1 MQQSAFTVTR
11 FLNRN
16 GVTSWRIDGRLHGLR
31 IRKNFKTREE
41 AGAEKAVLEAKAAQ
55 AASNVRSACT
65 FLTDEQLRQSEAA
78 FRSLAD
84 APKSLPF
91 YLDYAL
97 ANYRAPER
105 EITVEV
111 AATAYLATKK
121 KEHAQDMLSGCQLKD
136 IRIRLE
142 NLVDAFP
149 DKPLSS
155 LTRDALAA
163 HCHLGNPKPKTFN
176 NRRGVLFTFFKYAF
190 FQDWVAVNPL
200 EKVPHLRI
208 AHRRGSAKTLTAE
221 QAEKL
226 MRHIETFAGGVFVSY
241 FSLCLFAGI
250 RPSVLV
256 GEISKLRPENINL
269 DTGVIHIEPEVS
281 KVRMKRNVT
290 ILPNLAAWLRAYPL
304 DRFPIIPKKNATNL
318 RRLIFEQFGLT
329 HDVLRHTVISM
340 HVGKF
345 RSMGEAALQAGN
357 SESIIRKHYL
367 DLKTPAEAEAFFSI
381 LPALATPAATEMP
394 TAAAEP
400 IAIPVTRDRF
410 GEAEPL
416 RQAA

>member
-1 MQQSAFTVTR
+1 MQQSPFTVTR

-16 GVTSWRIDGRLHGLR
+16 GVISWRVDGRLHGLR

-41 AGAEKAVLEAKAAQ
+41 AGAERAALEAKAAQ

-78 FRSLAD
+78 FRRLAD
-84 APKSLPF
+84 APKPLPF

-105 EITVEV
+105 EITVETAV
-111 AATAYLATKK
+111 TAYLASKK
-121 KEHAQDMLSGCQLKD
+121 KEQAQGMLSTCQLKD

-163 HCHLGNPKPKTFN
+163 HCQRGNPKPKTFN
-176 NRRGVLFTFFKYAF
+176 NRRGILFTFFKFAF
-190 FQDWVAVNPL
+190 CKDWVAANPL

-208 AHRRGSAKTLTAE
+208 AHRRGSAKTLNAE
-221 QAEKL
+221 QAETL
-226 MRHIETFAGGVFVSY
+226 MRHVEKIEGGAFVPFFA
-241 FSLCLFAGI
+241 LALFAGI
-250 RPSVLV
+250 RPCLRT
-256 GEISKLRPENINL
+256 GEIFKLKPTDVRL
-269 DTGVIHIEPEVS
+269 DTGVILIEPEVS

-290 ILPNLAAWLRAYPL
+290 IQPNLAAWLKAYPL
-304 DRFPIIPKKNATNL
+304 KKFPIIPANL
-318 RRLIFEQFGLT
+318 QHERARIAKDFDLS
-329 HDVLRHTVISM
+329 HDIMRHTFISM
-340 HVGKF
+340 HVAKF

-357 SESIIRKHYL
+357 SDSIIRKHYL
-367 DLKTPAEAEAFFSI
+367 DLKTAAEAEAFFGI
-381 LPALATPAATEMP
+381 LP
-394 TAAAEP
+394 TAAAP
-400 IAIPVTRDRF
+400 AAAQPVTRDRS
-410 GEAEPL
+410 AEVAPL
-416 RQAA
+416 HQAA